1 MRLIFKN
8 VERETDD
15 PARIR
20 KLKAEGYEE
29 MDPVPQEESEEQTE
43 ALEEMSVSAMRA
55 LAKRK
60 GLDGTSGLN
69 KEELLAVLKDVI

>member
-29 MDPVPQEESEEQTE
+29 MGPCTAGRKRRADGSAGRNECFRAACAGKKERAGWNLWTE
-43 ALEEMSVSAMRA
+43 
-55 LAKRK
+55 
-60 GLDGTSGLN
+60 
-69 KEELLAVLKDVI
+69 

>member
-15 PARIR
+15 LARIR

-29 MDPVPQEESEEQTE
+29 MDPVPQEESEEQPE
-43 ALEEMSVSAMRA
+43 ALEEMSASALRA
-55 LAKRK
+55 LAKKK

>member
-29 MDPVPQEESEEQTE
+29 MDPVPQEESEEQ
-43 ALEEMSVSAMRA
+43 
-55 LAKRK
+55 RK

>member
-29 MDPVPQEESEEQTE
+29 MDPVPQEESTE
-43 ALEEMSVSAMRA
+43 ALEEMSVSALRA

>member
-15 PARIR
+15 LARIR

-29 MDPVPQEESEEQTE
+29 MDPVPQEESEEQPE
-43 ALEEMSVSAMRA
+43 ALEEMSASALPCAGKKERA
-55 LAKRK
+55 GWNLW
-60 GLDGTSGLN
+60 T
-69 KEELLAVLKDVI
+69 E

>member
-29 MDPVPQEESEEQTE
+29 MDPVPQEES
-43 ALEEMSVSAMRA
+43 
-55 LAKRK
+55 
-60 GLDGTSGLN
+60 
-69 KEELLAVLKDVI
+69 